1 MPHDHS
7 GDSHADKPHD
17 DEVRDDFVE
26 RPTAGPLSA
35 RNPALKVL
43 ETVIERLIFASRW
56 IQAPIYLG
64 LVVASVLY
72 CFKFATELWHLCHGF
87 SHMKEAELMLGVL
100 TLVDITMVANLI
112 FMVIIGGYSIF
123 VSKLDLQ
130 DHPDR
135 PEWLDHT
142 NASTLKI
149 KLSASLIGVS
159 GIHLLKSF
167 INLEHIANMDVVK
180 WQVIIH
186 GVFLASSL
194 ALAIS
199 ERMLHAPT
207 PARSH

>member
-1 MPHDHS
+1 
-7 GDSHADKPHD
+7 
-17 DEVRDDFVE
+17 VE
-26 RPTAGPLSA
+26 TFL
-35 RNPALKVL
+35 
-43 ETVIERLIFASRW
+43 ERLIVASRW
-56 IQAPIYLG
+56 IQAPLYLG
-64 LVVASVLY
+64 LVVASLLY
-72 CFKFATELWHLCHGF
+72 SCKFAGELWHICHGF
-87 SHMKEAELMLGVL
+87 SHMKEEELMLGVL

-167 INLEHIANMDVVK
+167 INLEHVQNMETVK

-194 ALAIS
+194 SLAIS